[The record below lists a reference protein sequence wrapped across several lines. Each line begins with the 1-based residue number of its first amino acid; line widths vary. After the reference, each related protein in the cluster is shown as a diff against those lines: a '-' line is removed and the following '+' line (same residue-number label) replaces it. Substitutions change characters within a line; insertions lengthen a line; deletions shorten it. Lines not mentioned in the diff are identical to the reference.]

1 MCRAA
6 GSLILSFYQ
15 TFTILNSVL
24 QQPSFGNTF
33 IDVDLKL
40 NSGVS
45 QTLPVVL
52 KLEVKSPFN
61 VYLKN

>member
-15 TFTILNSVL
+15 TLTILNSVL

-52 KLEVKSPFN
+52 KLEVKSPVN

>member
-15 TFTILNSVL
+15 TLTILNSVL

-45 QTLPVVL
+45 QTLREL
-52 KLEVKSPFN
+52 F
-61 VYLKN
+61 

>member
-45 QTLPVVL
+45 QTLREL
-52 KLEVKSPFN
+52 F
-61 VYLKN
+61 